1 MDPNACWREVKN
13 GNREA
18 AENLAE
24 WLLRGGFPPTGKTR
38 DEVLLFIRITYGIAP
53 AEEAS

>member
-1 MDPNACWREVKN
+1 MDPNACWQAVLN
-13 GNREA
+13 GSREA

-38 DEVLLFIRITYGIAP
+38 DEVLLYIRITFGIVP
-53 AEEAS
+53 AEEVS